1 MMTSRERSTFKWKMV
16 NEKLTTLIF
25 KNIKIIQNKN
35 LTLNFICIKRNLSVF
50 KRKKKTFSSRK
61 PSKKWRKLKK
71 EEKK

>member
-50 KRKKKTFSSRK
+50 KKKKKSFSSRK